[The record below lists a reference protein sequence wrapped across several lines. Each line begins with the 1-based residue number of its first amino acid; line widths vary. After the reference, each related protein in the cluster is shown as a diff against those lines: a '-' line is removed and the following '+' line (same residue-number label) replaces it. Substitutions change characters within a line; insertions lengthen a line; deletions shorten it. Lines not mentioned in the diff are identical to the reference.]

1 MTAHSR
7 DTGMPSPGRR
17 TAMTAPSHDTAMT
30 APDRRSEDTPLA
42 LAVDIG
48 GTKIAV
54 GLVAADGTLHERRRT
69 VTPAGPSILP
79 AVFELAR
86 PLVGRAMACGIG
98 TAGTVGPLGR
108 IASATDLLTGW
119 AGTDVKGAAESAL
132 GLPTAVL
139 NDCHAAGAAEAR
151 VGAARDARTAL
162 VVAIGTGIG
171 GAVCVEGR
179 VLTGASGT
187 AGAIGHLPA
196 PTDAGV
202 RCSCGALDHIE
213 AHASGPAIE
222 RAYLHTTG
230 RALTLTEIG
239 RLASQATASIAATSH
254 ETAARVIA
262 EAAVLMGR
270 VLAGAANLIDPGA
283 IVIAGGVSMLG
294 PALLRPMEAAFR
306 AETLPGPSAVPL
318 LPARLGADAGLV
330 GAGLEALSHLEN
342 GSSCAVS

>member
-1 MTAHSR
+1 M
-7 DTGMPSPGRR
+7 
-17 TAMTAPSHDTAMT
+17 
-30 APDRRSEDTPLA
+30 TPLA

-48 GTKIAV
+48 GTKIAA
-54 GLVAADGTLHERRRT
+54 GLVAPDGTLSERRRT
-69 VTPAGPSILP
+69 PTPAAPAILR

-86 PLVGRAMACGIG
+86 PLVKRAAICGIG
-98 TAGTVGPLGR
+98 TAGTVDALGR

-132 GLPTAVL
+132 ALPTVVL

-162 VVAIGTGIG
+162 IVAIGTGIG

-179 VLTGASGT
+179 VQAGVSGT
-187 AGAIGHLPA
+187 AGSIGHLPA

-213 AHASGPAIE
+213 AHAAGPAIE
-222 RAYLHTTG
+222 RAYLEATG
-230 RALTLTEIG
+230 QALPLAEIG
-239 RLASQATASIAATSH
+239 RLGSHVITDAAT
-254 ETAARVIA
+254 
-262 EAAVLMGR
+262 LMGR
-270 VLAGAANLIDPGA
+270 VLAGAANLIDPDA

-294 PALLRPMEAAFR
+294 PALLRPMKAAYR
-306 AETLPGPSAVPL
+306 AEALPGPSAAPL
-318 LPARLGADAGLV
+318 LPASLGEDAGLV

-342 GSSCAVS
+342 GS